1 MYNKNLSED
10 LRLRLTQI
18 DMDFLKNISKQREC
32 SVSEVIRSIIGEYRR
47 SIEAVQ
53 AINRALEM
61 VNNGGAGRG
70 VTKTNFND
78 KL

>member
-1 MYNKNLSED
+1 MYNKNLTED
-10 LRLRLTQI
+10 LRLRLSER
-18 DMDFLKNISKQREC
+18 DMEFLKQLSKDRDC

-47 SIEAVQ
+47 SLI
-53 AINRALEM
+53 ALEAL
-61 VNNGGAGRG
+61 NKAIALADNGGAGRG

>member
-18 DMDFLKNISKQREC
+18 DMDFLKSLSREREC

-47 SIEAVQ
+47 SVEAVQ
-53 AINRALEM
+53 AINRALEI
-61 VNNGGAGRG
+61 VQTGGAGLG
-70 VTKTNFND
+70 VTKTDFND